1 MRTLLICIIW
11 LLASAVSFPA
21 MLFERSLPKMPADER
36 LLTEGSSFHWAKNL
50 STECYRADP
59 QWWSK
64 ASAFA
69 VLALSITTTILA
81 VL

>member
-1 MRTLLICIIW
+1 MRTLLICIG
-11 LLASAVSFPA
+11 LMASAVSFPA
-21 MLFERSLPKMPADER
+21 MLFERALPKMPPDGR
-36 LLTEGSSFHWAKNL
+36 LVTFGSSFHWAKNL
-50 STECYRADP
+50 TTECYRADP

-69 VLALSITTTILA
+69 VLSLAILSIVFA

>member
-1 MRTLLICIIW
+1 MRTLLICLGLI
-11 LLASAVSFPA
+11 ASAVSFPA
-21 MLFERSLPKMPADER
+21 MLFERAVPKMPADER
-36 LLTEGSSFHWAKNL
+36 LLTEGSNFHWLKNL
-50 STECYRADP
+50 TTECYRADP

-69 VLALSITTTILA
+69 VLVLATLSVTLA

>member
-1 MRTLLICIIW
+1 MRTLLIFIG
-11 LLASAVSFPA
+11 LMASAVSFPA
-21 MLFERSLPKMPADER
+21 MLFERAVPKMPPDER
-36 LLTEGSSFHWAKNL
+36 LLTEGSSYHWAKNL
-50 STECYRADP
+50 TTECYRADP

-69 VLALSITTTILA
+69 VLTLAILTIIFA

>member
-1 MRTLLICIIW
+1 MRALLICIG

-21 MLFERSLPKMPADER
+21 MLFERAVPKMPPDAR
-36 LLTEGSSFHWAKNL
+36 LITEGSSFHWAKNL
-50 STECYRADP
+50 TTECYRADP

-64 ASAFA
+64 CSAFA
-69 VLALSITTTILA
+69 VLSLAILSIIFA

>member
-1 MRTLLICIIW
+1 MRTLLICIGLI
-11 LLASAVSFPA
+11 ASAVSFPA
-21 MLFERSLPKMPADER
+21 MLFERAIPKMPPDER
-36 LLTEGSSFHWAKNL
+36 LLTEGNSFHWAKNL
-50 STECYRADP
+50 TTECYRADP

-69 VLALSITTTILA
+69 VLSLAILTLILT

>member
-1 MRTLLICIIW
+1 MKALLICLGLI
-11 LLASAVSFPA
+11 ASAVSFPA
-21 MLFERSLPKMPADER
+21 MLFERALPNMPADER
-36 LLTEGSSFHWAKNL
+36 LDTEGSLYHWLKNL

-69 VLALSITTTILA
+69 VLVLTILA
-81 VL
+81 IL